1 MIIRSIMIFMIIFIE
16 CMINMPIIIIIT
28 LLLLLLLLLS
38 KLLNNP
44 YNVQLYYEMN
54 RRLFG

>member
-1 MIIRSIMIFMIIFIE
+1 MIIRSIMIYRIIFIE
-16 CMINMPIIIIIT
+16 CMINMPIIIIT
-28 LLLLLLLLLS
+28 VLLLLLLLLS

>member
-1 MIIRSIMIFMIIFIE
+1 MIFMIIFIE
-16 CMINMPIIIIIT
+16 CMINMPIIIIT
-28 LLLLLLLLLS
+28 VLLLLLLLS